1 MNKNNLNTKKRYDLL
16 DAYKLFAS
24 IGVISI
30 HCIYQLSSNEWYKN
44 IQFLTA
50 MCVPYFFMVSGYFL
64 WAKEYKINKQIHK
77 IINLYLY
84 TFILYNIIGLIKSH
98 FNLINSISIQ
108 TILKIIFLNETPWNT
123 ALWYLPAIL
132 MLLLL
137 DNFFFSKVTSKVN
150 NMILTVSLLIS
161 LTIISCSHQGIFDFP
176 LTNLY
181 IQGIPFYLLG
191 KQLNL
196 LKERDLSKTAWT
208 GIIISI
214 FISYTL
220 IFINKN
226 YEFRFLIGT
235 CLIIPIFIIGILY
248 NKNNIIIST
257 LAKGGRKLSTG
268 IYIYHLIGLWITP
281 GILKRCNYENLFF
294 SFPVLTVLLTTIGII
309 IIDFII
315 KWFISF
321 VKIKH
326 GTHLHF

>member
-137 DNFFFSKVTSKVN
+137 DKFFFSKVTSKVN

-196 LKERDLSKTAWT
+196 LKERDLSKNCMDRNHNLN
-208 GIIISI
+208 IYKLHS
-214 FISYTL
+214 
-220 IFINKN
+220 N
-226 YEFRFLIGT
+226 
-235 CLIIPIFIIGILY
+235 LY
-248 NKNNIIIST
+248 
-257 LAKGGRKLSTG
+257 
-268 IYIYHLIGLWITP
+268 
-281 GILKRCNYENLFF
+281 
-294 SFPVLTVLLTTIGII
+294 
-309 IIDFII
+309 
-315 KWFISF
+315 
-321 VKIKH
+321 
-326 GTHLHF
+326 

>member
-1 MNKNNLNTKKRYDLL
+1 
-16 DAYKLFAS
+16 
-24 IGVISI
+24 
-30 HCIYQLSSNEWYKN
+30 
-44 IQFLTA
+44 

-137 DNFFFSKVTSKVN
+137 DKFFFSKVTSKVN

-248 NKNNIIIST
+248 NL
-257 LAKGGRKLSTG
+257 LAE
-268 IYIYHLIGLWITP
+268 LI
-281 GILKRCNYENLFF
+281 
-294 SFPVLTVLLTTIGII
+294 
-309 IIDFII
+309 
-315 KWFISF
+315 
-321 VKIKH
+321 
-326 GTHLHF
+326 